1 MKIILTNTQLQQ
13 LTNKIDAENLHEALQ
28 FQKRICEATFSCFI
42 NDTQEQKKYLQ
53 KLIEENFIS
62 LGYSKIKLNEYR
74 RKVSKKLLFE
84 NIEDIK
90 TVTNTH
96 FFNLEKYIK
105 EQEEN
110 TNKEEPK
117 EQIDTKTN
125 PQYDFKLYFE
135 GGEKKYAWRLKNTE
149 EWNDAEGELAS
160 EIEKKIPFSQPQS
173 QTQQTLSDEQV
184 AEKVKR
190 TGFDKFFAGLRRALN
205 SPMGGLLQKFLSLT
219 GIGAIATTVAW
230 GALTIYDAFK
240 AIKGEGSWMLLL
252 IDIFALL
259 SNGYLARFLQ
269 PLQNVVSGSLS
280 KAVESLKGSEKIY
293 NAVKKFLP
301 KVVSKF
307 ANVNKLISQGDA
319 WAKKK
324 LKADMSKG
332 KEAIQQAQT
341 EIETLSQTE
350 TQNVTGNETTTGQ
363 TTNESFFYT
372 QKKFIDYKSIYNK
385 RYI

>member
-62 LGYSKIKLNEYR
+62 LGYSKIKLNEYH

-84 NIEDIK
+84 NTEDIK

-135 GGEKKYAWRLKNTE
+135 GGKKKYAWRLKNTE

-173 QTQQTLSDEQV
+173 QQTLSDEQV

>member
-62 LGYSKIKLNEYR
+62 LGYSKIKLNEYH

-96 FFNLEKYIK
+96 FFNLEKFIK

-149 EWNDAEGELAS
+149 EWNVAEGELAS
-160 EIEKKIPFSQPQS
+160 EIEKKIPFSQPQN

>member
-62 LGYSKIKLNEYR
+62 LGYSKIKLNEYH

-84 NIEDIK
+84 NTEDIK

-96 FFNLEKYIK
+96 FFNLEKFIK

-173 QTQQTLSDEQV
+173 QQTLSDEQV

-301 KVVSKF
+301 KVASKF

-319 WAKKK
+319 WSKKK

>member
-90 TVTNTH
+90 TVTDTH

-173 QTQQTLSDEQV
+173 QQTLSDEQV

-269 PLQNVVSGSLS
+269 PLQNVVSGSLL

-307 ANVNKLISQGDA
+307 ANVNKLISQGDV

>member
-173 QTQQTLSDEQV
+173 QQTLSDEQV

>member
-42 NDTQEQKKYLQ
+42 NDTHEQKKYLQ

-62 LGYSKIKLNEYR
+62 LGYSKIKLNEYH

-96 FFNLEKYIK
+96 FFNLEKFIK

-149 EWNDAEGELAS
+149 EWNVAEGELAL
-160 EIEKKIPFSQPQS
+160 EIEKKIPFSQPQN

-307 ANVNKLISQGDA
+307 ANVNKLISQGDN

>member
-125 PQYDFKLYFE
+125 PQYDFKLYFD

-173 QTQQTLSDEQV
+173 QQTLSDEQV

-269 PLQNVVSGSLS
+269 PLQNVVSGSLL

>member
-74 RKVSKKLLFE
+74 KKVSKKLLFE

-125 PQYDFKLYFE
+125 PQYDFKLYFD

-173 QTQQTLSDEQV
+173 QQTLSDEQV

-301 KVVSKF
+301 KVASKF

>member
-125 PQYDFKLYFE
+125 PQYDFKLYFD

-173 QTQQTLSDEQV
+173 QQTLSDEQV

>member
-74 RKVSKKLLFE
+74 KKVSKKLLFE

-125 PQYDFKLYFE
+125 PQYDFKLYFD

-173 QTQQTLSDEQV
+173 QQTLSDEQV

-301 KVVSKF
+301 KVDSKF